1 MISAGGWSEA
11 CDTDGMLPDPIAQT
25 SRGSS
30 AGSSAELLSELRT
43 IRIRFD
49 GTLTAFLA
57 DVRGEMSAVA
67 PDALLPIDEVIRLI
81 GAGGKRLRP
90 AFCYWGFRAAGG
102 SDGEPIQRAAAALEL
117 LHTMAL
123 IHDDLMDRSPE
134 RRGVAA
140 SANQL
145 ADEARRR
152 GSSDP
157 DHTGRSLALLAGD
170 LAVVL
175 ADRLMLT
182 SGFDANI
189 LVRALDRYHRMRTD
203 MALGQCLDVA
213 ADGDPTVVAALKG
226 GSYTVEGP
234 LQIGALLARGGP
246 DVLAALA
253 EFGAPVG
260 LAFQLRDDERD
271 GDIPS
276 VPGRVAQL
284 IAQGRA
290 ALDAPGLDPAA
301 VASLRGLADL
311 VGLG

>member
-1 MISAGGWSEA
+1 MA
-11 CDTDGMLPDPIAQT
+11 MLPDPISPAP
-25 SRGSS
+25 R
-30 AGSSAELLSELRT
+30 GSSAELSAELRA
-43 IRIRFD
+43 IRTRID
-49 GTLTAFLA
+49 GTLNTFLA
-57 DVRGEMSAVA
+57 DLRGEMADVA
-67 PDALLPIDEVIRLI
+67 PDALLSIDEVIRLI
-81 GAGGKRLRP
+81 AAGGKRLRP

-102 SDGEPIQRAAAALEL
+102 SDGEPIERAAASLEL

-123 IHDDLMDRSPE
+123 IHDDLMDRSSE

-140 SANQL
+140 SARHL
-145 ADEARRR
+145 ADEARMR

-182 SGFDANI
+182 SGFDADV
-189 LVRALDRYHRMRTD
+189 LVPALDRYHRMRTD
-203 MALGQCLDVA
+203 MALGQSLDVA
-213 ADGDPTVVAALKG
+213 ADADPIVTAALKG

-246 DVLAALA
+246 EVLAALA
-253 EFGAPVG
+253 GYGVPVG

-271 GDIPS
+271 GDIPV

-284 IAQGRA
+284 IVQGRA
-290 ALDAPGLDPAA
+290 ALDAPGLEPAA
-301 VASLRGLADL
+301 VATLRAAADL
-311 VGLG
+311 VAG